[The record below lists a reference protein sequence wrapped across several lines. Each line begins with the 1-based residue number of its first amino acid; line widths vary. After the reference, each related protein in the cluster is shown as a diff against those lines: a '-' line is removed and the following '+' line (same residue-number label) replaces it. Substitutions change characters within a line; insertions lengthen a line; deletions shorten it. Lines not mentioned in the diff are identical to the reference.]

1 MTWNDNLAVGV
12 DLIDNQHKELFNRID
27 AFYDSLRQGSDAKK
41 VIDIL
46 VYMQNYVVTH
56 FTAEEGLQRKY
67 SYPKYPDHKKL
78 HDNFVR
84 EVNDLKIDIE
94 KNGVTVASGSLV
106 GLTLSNWL
114 VNHINVHDKAL
125 GNYLKTQV

>member
-12 DLIDNQHKELFNRID
+12 DLIDNQHKELFSRID
-27 AFYDSLRQGSDAKK
+27 GFYDTLRQGGDAKK
-41 VIDIL
+41 VIDML

-67 SYPKYPDHKKL
+67 NYPKYLDHKKL

-94 KNGVTVASGSLV
+94 KNGVTVASSSLV
-106 GLTLSNWL
+106 GMTLSNWL